1 MKSNSNNNR
10 LTIVKL
16 PTDIKKDDSSKLVS
30 PQNFEKPSSSKH
42 PINSINETETQN
54 QETKTPYIT
63 KEITKYGNIKYEINY
78 ISLIENILE
87 EYEIINNSI
96 MTTAYDKENGIWIQH
111 ADSYLKSIITKKIK
125 PAFSIQNRNT
135 ALELLKDTIFT
146 YGSNLKFNKKHN
158 AVVFKNGTY
167 YFPNGEED
175 KTGEWTNSFNPKDY
189 STTRIPHEFNCDL
202 FESDKKPTKTLKALS
217 PFMDEEEKEMLF
229 QYLGSCFYKRQNPR
243 GILIMTG
250 DGKNG
255 KSRIIE
261 MFQYFIGDEN
271 YSTAPLKD
279 LVEKQFAKSSLLNKH
294 LNACGDI
301 GGDFFKESAELK
313 GLTGGDTIYA
323 EFKGENGFSFEN
335 FARLLFSANKLP
347 KFKDDTEAIT
357 SRMLFLEMPYKP
369 NKDDVDN
376 LVSSYKEETE
386 LIISYSIKSFI
397 LALKNEKFI
406 EAKRSIE
413 IKQEWTKSSNNVSE
427 FAHEC
432 CEFNSKYTYSITKT
446 YKAYKEFC
454 KQNGFE
460 ACNSR
465 TFKER
470 FLKFTSGE
478 KKTNKMNVYLGVSI
492 YDPTEE

>member
-1 MKSNSNNNR
+1 MNTYTEKTP
-10 LTIVKL
+10 LKVI
-16 PTDIKKDDSSKLVS
+16 DGIKKDDSSKAVS
-30 PQNFEKPSSSKH
+30 PQTFEKSSSSNTSTDIIGH
-42 PINSINETETQN
+42 NDTLN
-54 QETKTPYIT
+54 QVENIDYLT
-63 KEITKYGNIKYEINY
+63 KEITKYGNVQYKINY
-78 ISLIENILE
+78 IALVENILK
-87 EYEIINNSI
+87 EYEIINNSV
-96 MTTAYDKENGIWIQH
+96 MTAVYDKENGIWIQH

-146 YGSNLKFNKKHN
+146 YGSNLKFNTKHN

-167 YFPNGEED
+167 YFPNGKGD
-175 KTGEWTNSFNPKDY
+175 QQGKWTTSFNSKDY
-189 STTRIPHEFNCDL
+189 STTRIPHNFDYDL
-202 FESDKKPTKTLKALS
+202 FESDKKPIKTLKALS
-217 PFMDEEEKEMLF
+217 PFMNKEEKEMLF

-261 MFQYFIGDEN
+261 MFQYFIGNEN
-271 YSTAPLKD
+271 YSPVPLKD

-313 GLTGGDTIYA
+313 GLTGGDMIYA

-357 SRMLFLEMPYKP
+357 SRMLFLEMSYKP
-369 NKDDVDN
+369 TQADVDN

-386 LIISYSIKSFI
+386 LIIAYSIKNFI
-397 LALKNEKFI
+397 LALKNEKFL

-413 IKQEWTKSSNNVSE
+413 IKKEWTKSSNNVSE

-432 CEFNSKYTYSITKT
+432 CEFDSKYTYPIKKT
-446 YKAYKEFC
+446 YEAYKEFC
-454 KQNGFE
+454 SQNGFE
-460 ACNSR
+460 TCNSR

-470 FLKFTSGE
+470 FLKYTTGE
-478 KKTNKMNVYLGVSI
+478 KRTKHGLVYMSVSV
-492 YDPTEE
+492 YDPKEE

>member
-1 MKSNSNNNR
+1 MKNTSDKTV
-10 LTIVKL
+10 LTVVNG
-16 PTDIKKDDSSKLVS
+16 IKKDDSSKEVDA
-30 PQNFEKPSSSKH
+30 QTFEKSSNLNN
-42 PINSINETETQN
+42 PTNSINETKMQN
-54 QETKTPYIT
+54 QERINSYIT
-63 KEITKYGNIKYEINY
+63 KEITIHGNVKYKIDHIA
-78 ISLIENILE
+78 LIENILDE
-87 EYEIINNSI
+87 NEIINNSV
-96 MTTAYDKENGIWIQH
+96 MTAAYNKKDGIWIQH
-111 ADSYLKSIITKKIK
+111 ADAHLKSIITKKIK
-125 PAFSIQNRNT
+125 IAFSIQNRNT

-146 YGSNLKFNKKHN
+146 HGSNLKFNAKHN

-167 YFPNGEED
+167 YFPDKRND
-175 KTGEWTNSFNPKDY
+175 KTGKWTNTFNSKDY
-189 STTRIPHEFNCDL
+189 STTRIPHNFNFDL

-217 PFMDEEEKEMLF
+217 SFMDEEEKEMLF

-261 MFQYFIGDEN
+261 MFQYFIGEEN

-335 FARLLFSANKLP
+335 FARLLFSANELP

-369 NKDDVDN
+369 TDDDVDN
-376 LVSSYKEETE
+376 LVSSYKKEAE
-386 LIISYSIKSFI
+386 LIIAYSIKRFI
-397 LALKNEKFI
+397 IALKNQKFT
-406 EAKRSIE
+406 EAKRSLE
-413 IKQEWTKSSNNVSE
+413 IKKEWTKSSNNVSE

-432 CEFNSKYTYSITKT
+432 CEFKSEYTYSITKT

-465 TFKER
+465 TFKQR
-470 FLKFTSGE
+470 FIKFTNGE
-478 KKTNKMNVYLGVSI
+478 KKTNKMNVYLGVAI
-492 YDPTEE
+492 YDPKEE